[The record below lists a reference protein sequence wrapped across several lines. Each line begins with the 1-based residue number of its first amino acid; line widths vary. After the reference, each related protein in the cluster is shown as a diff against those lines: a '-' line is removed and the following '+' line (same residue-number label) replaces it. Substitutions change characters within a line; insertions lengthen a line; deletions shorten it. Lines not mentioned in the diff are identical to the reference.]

1 MVKPGE
7 QNPPSNFDAR
17 ADNAALA
24 LRQGLQRQGR
34 QVPDRAPVE
43 VDSRG
48 NPPPPPPPAG
58 SYAAQNLELARRAQA
73 AQLPQP
79 GQRAE
84 DAMDEGIDPQGQ
96 PPQPAAERHSTRAE
110 QRIQEL
116 VTQLREKDQALQT
129 ALEQGKRAT
138 ETATQFQARL
148 QSLEQQHQAM
158 LQRNLESLDPETRAQ
173 VMQDARLSQRLDEFE
188 QRVLGRIA
196 PQLEHLQQTAAQQEM
211 HALAQKYPGF
221 NYQLHAPLID
231 RFRARNPACSI
242 EQAFRAV
249 AEPEEIAP
257 RSPTRAQ
264 AIPPIVPPGN
274 GVQGAPR
281 YAPQAQPRQQSA
293 DEQLV
298 EESRRIAALRRDSDP
313 AKQKEGLRLAD
324 EHLRRRLGG

>member
-43 VDSRG
+43 VDAHG

-58 SYAAQNLELARRAQA
+58 SYAAQALAQRQRQV
-73 AQLPQP
+73 QLPQP

-84 DAMDEGIDPQGQ
+84 DVLDEEVDPQA
-96 PPQPAAERHSTRAE
+96 PSSQPAAERLSSRAE

-116 VTQLREKDQALQT
+116 VTQLREKDQRLQE
-129 ALEQGKRAT
+129 AVEMGRRAT
-138 ETATQFQARL
+138 ETATQFQQRL

-158 LQRNLESLDPETRAQ
+158 LQRNLEQLDPETRAQ
-173 VMQDARLSQRLDEFE
+173 VMADARMQQALGEFE
-188 QRVLGRIA
+188 QRIMGRIA
-196 PQLEHLQQTAAQQEM
+196 PQLDTLQQTAAQAQM

-221 NYQLHAPLID
+221 SYQLHAPLID
-231 RFRARNPACSI
+231 QFRARNPHCSI
-242 EQAFRAV
+242 EQAFRAI
-249 AEPEEIAP
+249 AEPEELATH
-257 RSPTRAQ
+257 RPTRAQ

-281 YAPQAQPRQQSA
+281 YAPQAQPRQQNPD
-293 DEQLV
+293 DELV
-298 EESRRIAALRRDSDP
+298 EESRRIAALRRDTDP
-313 AKQKEGLRLAD
+313 AKQKEGLRQLD
-324 EHLRRRLGG
+324 QHLRRRLGG